1 VPQIIAFCSDFTS
14 LVPGDVIATGTPEGV
29 GHRRNPPLW
38 MKPGDVLDFR
48 HRHLA
53 QPRGGREGIKTG
65 ATVMLA
71 KIILLCVAVATA
83 AGGASAQTYPT
94 KPIRV
99 VVGFAPGGPADVM
112 ARLIGQRIA
121 SILGHGF
128 VIDNRPGAGG
138 TIGARA
144 VAESE
149 PDGYT
154 LLLGNTST
162 LVISPLI
169 YKNLGY
175 DAVRSFV
182 PVASLGTTAN
192 LLIVHPALPVRS
204 VAELVAFA
212 RGSPG
217 KLNFSSAGIGTP
229 PHLIGEMFKQRLGLD
244 VVHVPYKG
252 GGPSVAAVIAGETQ
266 FSFENP
272 ASSLPVAQAGNV
284 RALASTGAT
293 RGAQT
298 PDLPTMIEAGVPD
311 FASVSFTGVVA
322 PAGTPAAIVQRLNA
336 AINESLRSP
345 DVGGT
350 LVRLN
355 VEAQVASP
363 EEFAAFLARER
374 DKWSVVV
381 RRSGVQAP

>member
-1 VPQIIAFCSDFTS
+1 M
-14 LVPGDVIATGTPEGV
+14 L
-29 GHRRNPPLW
+29 
-38 MKPGDVLDFR
+38 
-48 HRHLA
+48 
-53 QPRGGREGIKTG
+53 REGRSRVVFGIKSG
-65 ATVMLA
+65 ATAMLA
-71 KIILLCVAVATA
+71 KPTFLSAIVAVACA
-83 AGGASAQTYPT
+83 ASGIASAQTFPNR
-94 KPIRV
+94 PIRI
-99 VVGFAPGGPADVM
+99 VVGFAPAGPADVM
-112 ARLIGQRIA
+112 ARLIGQRLT
-121 SILGHGF
+121 SILGQSI

-169 YKNLGY
+169 YKNVNY
-175 DAVRSFV
+175 DPVKGFA
-182 PVASLGTTAN
+182 PVASLGTTSN
-192 LLIVHPALPVRS
+192 LMIVNPALPATS
-204 VAELVAFA
+204 VQELIALA
-212 RGSPG
+212 RARPG
-217 KLNFSSAGIGTP
+217 KLNYSSAGIGTP

-252 GGPSVAAVIAGETQ
+252 GGPSVQAVVAGETQ

-272 ASSLPVAQAGNV
+272 ASSLPLVQAGNV
-284 RALASTGAT
+284 RALASTSDS

-311 FASVSFTGVVA
+311 FTSVSFTAVVA
-322 PAGTPAAIVQRLNA
+322 PAGTPAAIVGKLNG

-345 DVGGT
+345 EVAST
-350 LVRLN
+350 LVKLS
-355 VEAQVASP
+355 VDAKITSP

-374 DKWSVVV
+374 DKWTTVVKTA
-381 RRSGVQAP
+381 GVQME